1 MKKNAAKGTWRAAL
15 WRAGRERQRGRE
27 RKGGGDEHTSFE
39 DDTREE
45 IATKKVR

>member
-1 MKKNAAKGTWRAAL
+1 MKKKMQR
-15 WRAGRERQRGRE
+15 RERGGRRGGAQGETQRGRE